1 VFEIWVRL
9 HQTKKVVLKKQ
20 VVFKNT
26 TKLRLARLAVE
37 LEITANKP
45 THITHEKVCVTI

>member
-26 TKLRLARLAVE
+26 TKATFNHVVE